1 MQEPPADD
9 KDRKPKPCMPALPA
23 QLGQKLRILFAD
35 VEARPVPD
43 RLAELL
49 EDLATREKKN

>member
-1 MQEPPADD
+1 MKEPPVDD

-49 EDLATREKKN
+49 EALATREKKV